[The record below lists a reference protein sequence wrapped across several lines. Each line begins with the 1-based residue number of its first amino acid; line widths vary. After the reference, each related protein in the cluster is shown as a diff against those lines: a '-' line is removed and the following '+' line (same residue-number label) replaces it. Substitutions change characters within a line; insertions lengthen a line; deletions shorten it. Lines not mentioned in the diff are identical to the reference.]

1 MGLQTRETTD
11 GEDTVQTEIGEMV
24 KISLSLKHLLLMIVH
39 SHSPYVLK
47 KKKSHIKIEFNED
60 FSFYDRAL
68 QG

>member
-24 KISLSLKHLLLMIVH
+24 KISLSLKHLLLMLVH
-39 SHSPYVLK
+39 SHSPYVL

>member
-11 GEDTVQTEIGEMV
+11 GVDTVQKEIGEMV

-47 KKKSHIKIEFNED
+47 KKNLISK
-60 FSFYDRAL
+60 
-68 QG
+68 